1 MGLRLWDVMG
11 ISKLPCFLSAVPQGG
26 CVWQEFMDLEKDA
39 VVKVPRSGNSRP
51 GGDWVYS
58 TSCLTALPAA
68 AASCN

>member
-1 MGLRLWDVMG
+1 MGLGLWDVMG
-11 ISKLPCFLSAVPQGG
+11 SSKLPCFLSAVPQSS
-26 CVWQEFMDLEKDA
+26 CIWQELMDLEKDA

-51 GGDWVYS
+51 GGDRVCS

>member
-1 MGLRLWDVMG
+1 
-11 ISKLPCFLSAVPQGG
+11 
-26 CVWQEFMDLEKDA
+26 MDLEKDA

-51 GGDWVYS
+51 GGDRVYS